1 MLGKRGGRMNF
12 RKVSDRELRCSVS
25 VEEIRANGLEV
36 SDLLKRS
43 EKTYEFF
50 EYLVQEGQEETGFEK
65 NGPMSVEG
73 IFLNGTLE
81 LIFRSVD
88 EDEADAWEERES
100 EDESYEELIPSLP
113 DIDPENGEVL
123 KLVQVRFA
131 SAGLLYQFCQ
141 LLPFAEKVPSSL
153 YQADGC
159 YVLILD
165 LDDCTRSEIGAF
177 CMLAN
182 EYGTESAYGD
192 LQASQVMEHGR
203 HICDD
208 AVYRIHEMKPAEK

>member
-1 MLGKRGGRMNF
+1 MNF

-25 VEEIRANGLEV
+25 VEEIRAKGLEV

-65 NGPMSVEG
+65 SGPMSVEG

-88 EDEADAWEERES
+88 EEEAGDWEERE
-100 EDESYEELIPSLP
+100 EEADFDALMPSLP
-113 DIDPENGEVL
+113 DIDPESGEVL

-153 YQADGC
+153 YQADGE

-165 LDDCTRSEIGAF
+165 LDDCTRTEIGAF

-182 EYGTESAYGD
+182 EYGTQSAYGD

-208 AVYRIHEMKPAEK
+208 AVFRIHEMEPVEK

>member
-1 MLGKRGGRMNF
+1 MNF

-25 VEEIRANGLEV
+25 VEEIRAKGLEV

-65 NGPMSVEG
+65 SGPMSVEG

-88 EDEADAWEERES
+88 EDEAGGWEEREN
-100 EDESYEELIPSLP
+100 EEEYYEAPMPSLP

-131 SAGLLYQFCQ
+131 SAGLLYRFCQ

-153 YQADGC
+153 YQADGS

-165 LDDCTRSEIGAF
+165 LDNCTRSEIGAF

-182 EYGTESAYGD
+182 EYGAQSTYGD

-203 HICDD
+203 HVCDD
-208 AVYRIHEMKPAEK
+208 AVYHIHEMKPMEQ

>member
-1 MLGKRGGRMNF
+1 MNF

-43 EKTYEFF
+43 DKTYEFF

-73 IFLNGTLE
+73 VFLNGTLE

-88 EDEADAWEERES
+88 EDELDEWEERER
-100 EDESYEELIPSLP
+100 EDEFYEEPVPSLP
-113 DIDPENGEVL
+113 DIDPDNGEAL
-123 KLVQVRFA
+123 KLIQVRFA
-131 SAGLLYQFCQ
+131 SAGLLYRFCQ
-141 LLPFAEKVPSSL
+141 LLTFAEQVPSSL
-153 YQADGC
+153 YQMEGD
-159 YVLILD
+159 YVLVLD
-165 LDDCTRSEIGAF
+165 LDDCTKAQIGAF

-182 EYGTESAYGD
+182 EYGTQSVYGD

-208 AVYRIHEMKPAEK
+208 AAFRIHEMKPVEQ

>member
-1 MLGKRGGRMNF
+1 MNF

-25 VEEIRANGLEV
+25 VEEIRAKGLEV

-65 NGPMSVEG
+65 SGPMSVEG

-88 EDEADAWEERES
+88 EDEAGEWEEREN
-100 EDESYEELIPSLP
+100 EEEYYEAPMPSLP
-113 DIDPENGEVL
+113 DIEPENGEVL

-131 SAGLLYQFCQ
+131 SAGLLYRFCQ

-153 YQADGC
+153 YQADGS

-165 LDDCTRSEIGAF
+165 LDNCTRSEIGAF

-182 EYGTESAYGD
+182 EYGAQSTYGD

-203 HICDD
+203 HVCDD
-208 AVYRIHEMKPAEK
+208 AVYHIHEMKPMKQ

>member
-1 MLGKRGGRMNF
+1 MIF

-25 VEEIRANGLEV
+25 VEEIQANGLEV

-43 EKTYEFF
+43 DKTYEFF

-65 NGPMSVEG
+65 SGPMSVEG

-88 EDEADAWEERES
+88 EEEVDRWEEFER
-100 EDESYEELIPSLP
+100 EDEVYEEPVPSLP
-113 DIDPENGEVL
+113 DIDPESGEIL
-123 KLVQVRFA
+123 KLMQVRFA

-153 YQADGC
+153 YQADGV

-165 LDDCTRSEIGAF
+165 LDDCTRTEIGAF

-182 EYGTESAYGD
+182 EYGTESVYGD

-203 HICDD
+203 HVCDD
-208 AVYRIHEMKPAEK
+208 AVYRIHEMKLVET

>member
-1 MLGKRGGRMNF
+1 MNF

-25 VEEIRANGLEV
+25 VEEIRAKGLEV

-65 NGPMSVEG
+65 SGPMSVEG

-88 EDEADAWEERES
+88 EEEAGDWEERE
-100 EDESYEELIPSLP
+100 EEADFDALMPSLP
-113 DIDPENGEVL
+113 DIDPESGEVL

-153 YQADGC
+153 YQADGE

-165 LDDCTRSEIGAF
+165 LDDCTRTEIGAF

-182 EYGTESAYGD
+182 EYGTQSAYGD

-208 AVYRIHEMKPAEK
+208 AVYRIHEMKPVEK

>member
-1 MLGKRGGRMNF
+1 MNF

-43 EKTYEFF
+43 DKTYEFF

-65 NGPMSVEG
+65 SGPMSVEG

-88 EDEADAWEERES
+88 EDELEEWEERER
-100 EDESYEELIPSLP
+100 EEEFYEEPVPSLP
-113 DIDPENGEVL
+113 DIDPDNGEAL
-123 KLVQVRFA
+123 KLIQVRFA
-131 SAGLLYQFCQ
+131 SAGLLYRFCQ
-141 LLPFAEKVPSSL
+141 LLTFADRVPSSL
-153 YQADGC
+153 YQMEGD
-159 YVLILD
+159 YVLVLD
-165 LDDCTRSEIGAF
+165 LDDCTKAQIGAF

-182 EYGTESAYGD
+182 EYGTQSVYGD

-208 AVYRIHEMKPAEK
+208 AAFRIHEMKPVE

>member
-1 MLGKRGGRMNF
+1 MNF

-25 VEEIRANGLEV
+25 VEEIRAKGLEV

-65 NGPMSVEG
+65 SGPMSVEG

-88 EDEADAWEERES
+88 EDEAGEWEEREN
-100 EDESYEELIPSLP
+100 EEEYYEAPMPSLP

-131 SAGLLYQFCQ
+131 SAGVVYRFCQ

-153 YQADGC
+153 YQADGS

-165 LDDCTRSEIGAF
+165 LDNCTRSEIGAF

-182 EYGTESAYGD
+182 EYGAQSTYGD

-203 HICDD
+203 HVCDD
-208 AVYRIHEMKPAEK
+208 AVYHIHEMKPMEQ

>member
-1 MLGKRGGRMNF
+1 MNF

-25 VEEIRANGLEV
+25 VEEIRAKGLEV

-65 NGPMSVEG
+65 SGPMSVEG

-88 EDEADAWEERES
+88 EDEAGEWEEREN
-100 EDESYEELIPSLP
+100 EEEYYEAPIPALP

-131 SAGLLYQFCQ
+131 SAGLLYRFCQ

-153 YQADGC
+153 YQADGS

-165 LDDCTRSEIGAF
+165 LDNCTRSEIGAF

-182 EYGTESAYGD
+182 EYGAQSTYGD

-203 HICDD
+203 HVCDD
-208 AVYRIHEMKPAEK
+208 AVYHIHEMKPMEQ

>member
-1 MLGKRGGRMNF
+1 MNF

-25 VEEIRANGLEV
+25 VEEIRAKGLEV

-65 NGPMSVEG
+65 SGPMSVEG

-88 EDEADAWEERES
+88 EEEAGDWEERE
-100 EDESYEELIPSLP
+100 EEADLDALMPSLP
-113 DIDPENGEVL
+113 DIDPESGEVL

-131 SAGLLYQFCQ
+131 SSGLLYQFCQ

-153 YQADGC
+153 YQADGE

-165 LDDCTRSEIGAF
+165 LDDCTRTEIGAF

-182 EYGTESAYGD
+182 EYGTQSAYGD

-208 AVYRIHEMKPAEK
+208 AVFRIHEMKPVEK

>member
-1 MLGKRGGRMNF
+1 MNF

-25 VEEIRANGLEV
+25 VEEIRAKGLEV

-65 NGPMSVEG
+65 SGPMAVEG

-88 EDEADAWEERES
+88 EEEAGDWEERE
-100 EDESYEELIPSLP
+100 EEADFDALMPSLP
-113 DIDPENGEVL
+113 DIDPESGEVL

-153 YQADGC
+153 YQADGE

-165 LDDCTRSEIGAF
+165 LDDCTRTEIGAF

-182 EYGTESAYGD
+182 EYGTQSAYGD

-208 AVYRIHEMKPAEK
+208 AVFRIHEMKPVEK

>member
-1 MLGKRGGRMNF
+1 MNF

-25 VEEIRANGLEV
+25 VEEIRAKGLEV

-65 NGPMSVEG
+65 SGPMSVEG

-88 EDEADAWEERES
+88 EEEAGDWEERE
-100 EDESYEELIPSLP
+100 EEADFDALMPSLP
-113 DIDPENGEVL
+113 DIDPESGEVL

-153 YQADGC
+153 YQADGE

-165 LDDCTRSEIGAF
+165 LDDCTRTEIGAF

-182 EYGTESAYGD
+182 EYGTQSAYGD

-203 HICDD
+203 HVCDD
-208 AVYRIHEMKPAEK
+208 AVFRIHEMKPVEK

>member
-1 MLGKRGGRMNF
+1 MNF

-25 VEEIRANGLEV
+25 VEEIRAKGLEV

-65 NGPMSVEG
+65 SGPMSVEG

-88 EDEADAWEERES
+88 EDEAGEWEEREN
-100 EDESYEELIPSLP
+100 EEEYYEALMPSLP

-131 SAGLLYQFCQ
+131 SAGLLYRFCQ

-153 YQADGC
+153 YQADGS

-165 LDDCTRSEIGAF
+165 LDNCTRSEIGAF

-182 EYGTESAYGD
+182 EYGAQSTYGD

-203 HICDD
+203 HVCDD
-208 AVYRIHEMKPAEK
+208 AVYHIHEMKPMEQ

>member
-1 MLGKRGGRMNF
+1 MNF

-25 VEEIRANGLEV
+25 VEEIREQGLEV

-65 NGPMSVEG
+65 SGPMSVEG

-88 EDEADAWEERES
+88 EEEMDDWEERE
-100 EDESYEELIPSLP
+100 EGYYEEPMPSLP
-113 DIDPENGEVL
+113 DIDPESGEVL

-141 LLPFAEKVPSSL
+141 LFPFAEKVPSSL
-153 YQADGC
+153 YQAEGE

-182 EYGTESAYGD
+182 EYGTQSTYGD
-192 LQASQVMEHGR
+192 LQASQVMEHGK

-208 AVYRIHEMKPAEK
+208 AVFRIHEMKPLEQ

>member
-1 MLGKRGGRMNF
+1 MIF
-12 RKVSDRELRCSVS
+12 RKISDRELRCSVS

-43 EKTYEFF
+43 DKTYEFF

-65 NGPMSVEG
+65 SGPMSVEG

-81 LIFRSVD
+81 LIFRAVD
-88 EDEADAWEERES
+88 EEELEEWEERES
-100 EDESYEELIPSLP
+100 EYETYEAPMPSLP
-113 DIDPENGEVL
+113 DINPENGEAL

-141 LLPFAEKVPSSL
+141 LFPFAEKVPSSL

-182 EYGTESAYGD
+182 EYGTDSAYGD
-192 LQASQVMEHGR
+192 LQASQIMEHGR

-208 AVYRIHEMKPAEK
+208 AVYRIHEMKPVEK

>member
-1 MLGKRGGRMNF
+1 MIF
-12 RKVSDRELRCSVS
+12 RKISDRELRCSVS
-25 VEEIRANGLEV
+25 VEEIQANGLEV

-43 EKTYEFF
+43 DKTYEFF

-65 NGPMSVEG
+65 SGPMSVEG

-88 EDEADAWEERES
+88 EEEADRWEEHES
-100 EDESYEELIPSLP
+100 EEVYEAPMPSLP
-113 DIDPENGEVL
+113 DIDPESGEIL

-141 LLPFAEKVPSSL
+141 LLSFAEKVPSSL
-153 YQADGC
+153 YQADGV
-159 YVLILD
+159 YVLVLD

-182 EYGTESAYGD
+182 EYGTDSVYGD
-192 LQASQVMEHGR
+192 LQASQIMEHGR
-203 HICDD
+203 HVCDD
-208 AVYRIHEMKPAEK
+208 AVYRIHEMKPVET

>member
-1 MLGKRGGRMNF
+1 MNF

-25 VEEIRANGLEV
+25 VEEIRAKGLEV

-65 NGPMSVEG
+65 SGPMSVEG

-88 EDEADAWEERES
+88 EDEAGEWEEREN
-100 EDESYEELIPSLP
+100 EEEYYEAPMPSLP

-131 SAGLLYQFCQ
+131 SAGLLYRFCQ
-141 LLPFAEKVPSSL
+141 LLTFAEKVPSSL
-153 YQADGC
+153 YQADGS

-165 LDDCTRSEIGAF
+165 LDNCTRSEIGAF

-182 EYGTESAYGD
+182 EYGAQSTYGD

-203 HICDD
+203 HVCDD
-208 AVYRIHEMKPAEK
+208 AVYRIHEMKPVEQ

>member
-1 MLGKRGGRMNF
+1 MNF

-25 VEEIRANGLEV
+25 VEEIRAKGLEV

-65 NGPMSVEG
+65 SGPMSVEG

-88 EDEADAWEERES
+88 EDEAGEWEEREN
-100 EDESYEELIPSLP
+100 EEEYYEAPMPSLP

-131 SAGLLYQFCQ
+131 SAGLLYRFCQ

-153 YQADGC
+153 YQADGS

-165 LDDCTRSEIGAF
+165 LDNCTRSEIGAF

-182 EYGTESAYGD
+182 EYGARSTYGD

-203 HICDD
+203 HVCDD
-208 AVYRIHEMKPAEK
+208 AVYHIHEMKPMEQ

>member
-1 MLGKRGGRMNF
+1 MTF

-25 VEEIRANGLEV
+25 VEEIRAKGLEV

-65 NGPMSVEG
+65 SGPMSVEG

-88 EDEADAWEERES
+88 EDEAGEWEEREN
-100 EDESYEELIPSLP
+100 EEEYYEAPMPSLP

-131 SAGLLYQFCQ
+131 SAGLLYRFCQ

-153 YQADGC
+153 YQADGS

-165 LDDCTRSEIGAF
+165 LDNCTRSEIGAF

-182 EYGTESAYGD
+182 EYGAQSTYGD

-203 HICDD
+203 HVCDD
-208 AVYRIHEMKPAEK
+208 AVYHIHEMKPMEQ

>member
-1 MLGKRGGRMNF
+1 MNF

-25 VEEIRANGLEV
+25 VEEIRAKGLEV

-65 NGPMSVEG
+65 SGPMSVEG

-88 EDEADAWEERES
+88 EDEAGEWEEREN
-100 EDESYEELIPSLP
+100 EEEYYEAPMPSLP

-131 SAGLLYQFCQ
+131 SAGLLYRFCQ

-153 YQADGC
+153 YQADGS

-165 LDDCTRSEIGAF
+165 LDNCTRSEIGAF

-182 EYGTESAYGD
+182 EYGAQSTYGD

-203 HICDD
+203 HVCDD
-208 AVYRIHEMKPAEK
+208 AVYHIHEMKPMEQ

>member
-1 MLGKRGGRMNF
+1 MNF

-25 VEEIRANGLEV
+25 VEEIRAKGLEV

-65 NGPMSVEG
+65 SGPMSVEG

-88 EDEADAWEERES
+88 EDEAGEWEEREN
-100 EDESYEELIPSLP
+100 EEEYYEAPMPSLP

-131 SAGLLYQFCQ
+131 SAGLLYRFCQ

-153 YQADGC
+153 YQADGS
-159 YVLILD
+159 YVLILA
-165 LDDCTRSEIGAF
+165 LDNCTRSEIGAF

-182 EYGTESAYGD
+182 EYGAQSTYGD

-203 HICDD
+203 HVCDD
-208 AVYRIHEMKPAEK
+208 AVYHIHEMKPMEQ

>member
-1 MLGKRGGRMNF
+1 MNF

-25 VEEIRANGLEV
+25 VEEIRAKGLEV

-73 IFLNGTLE
+73 IFLIGTLE

-88 EDEADAWEERES
+88 EDEADDWEEREEE
-100 EDESYEELIPSLP
+100 EDFYDAPMPSLP
-113 DIDPENGEVL
+113 DIDPESGEVL

-131 SAGLLYQFCQ
+131 SAGLLYRFCQ

-153 YQADGC
+153 YQADGS

-165 LDDCTRSEIGAF
+165 LDNCTRSEIGAF

-182 EYGTESAYGD
+182 EYGAQSTYGD

-203 HICDD
+203 HVCDD
-208 AVYRIHEMKPAEK
+208 AVYHIHEMKAMEQ

>member
-1 MLGKRGGRMNF
+1 MNF

-43 EKTYEFF
+43 DKTYEFF

-73 IFLNGTLE
+73 IFLNVTLE

-88 EDEADAWEERES
+88 EEELDEWEERE
-100 EDESYEELIPSLP
+100 DEYYESPVPSLP
-113 DIDPENGEVL
+113 DIDPDNGEAL
-123 KLVQVRFA
+123 KLIQVRFA
-131 SAGLLYQFCQ
+131 SAGLLYRFCQ
-141 LLPFAEKVPSSL
+141 LLTFAERVPSSL
-153 YQADGC
+153 YQMEGD
-159 YVLILD
+159 YVLVLD
-165 LDDCTRSEIGAF
+165 LDDCTKAQIGAF

-182 EYGTESAYGD
+182 EYGTQSVYGD

-208 AVYRIHEMKPAEK
+208 AAFRIHEMKPVEK

>member
-1 MLGKRGGRMNF
+1 MNF

-25 VEEIRANGLEV
+25 VEEIRAKGLEV

-65 NGPMSVEG
+65 SGPMSVEG

-88 EDEADAWEERES
+88 EDEAGEWEEREN
-100 EDESYEELIPSLP
+100 EEEYYEAPMPSLP

-131 SAGLLYQFCQ
+131 SAGLLYRFCQ

-153 YQADGC
+153 YQADGS

-165 LDDCTRSEIGAF
+165 LDNCTRSEIGAF

-182 EYGTESAYGD
+182 EYGAQSTYGD

-203 HICDD
+203 HVCDD
-208 AVYRIHEMKPAEK
+208 AVYHMQEMKPMEQ

>member
-1 MLGKRGGRMNF
+1 MNF

-43 EKTYEFF
+43 DKTYEFF

-88 EDEADAWEERES
+88 EEELDEWEDR
-100 EDESYEELIPSLP
+100 EDEYYESPVPSLP
-113 DIDPENGEVL
+113 DIDPDNGEAL
-123 KLVQVRFA
+123 KLIQVRFA
-131 SAGLLYQFCQ
+131 SAGLLYRFCQ
-141 LLPFAEKVPSSL
+141 LLTFAERVPSSL
-153 YQADGC
+153 YQMEGD
-159 YVLILD
+159 YVLVLD
-165 LDDCTRSEIGAF
+165 LDDCTKAQIGAF

-182 EYGTESAYGD
+182 EYGTQSVYGD

-208 AVYRIHEMKPAEK
+208 AAFRIHEMKPVEK

>member
-1 MLGKRGGRMNF
+1 MNF

-25 VEEIRANGLEV
+25 VEEIRAKGLEV

-65 NGPMSVEG
+65 SGPMSVEG

-88 EDEADAWEERES
+88 EDEAGEWEEREN
-100 EDESYEELIPSLP
+100 EEEYYEALMPSLP

-131 SAGLLYQFCQ
+131 SAGLLYRFCQ

-153 YQADGC
+153 YQADGS

-165 LDDCTRSEIGAF
+165 LDNCTRSEIGAF

-182 EYGTESAYGD
+182 EYGAQSTYGD

-203 HICDD
+203 HVCDD
-208 AVYRIHEMKPAEK
+208 AVYRIHEMKPMEQ